1 METLLQIAKPLIEKH
16 TNTKLIETYAYARM
30 YKKGDIL
37 KRHKDR
43 FSCEISTT
51 INLGGDKWPIYIATK
66 QSDGKF
72 VPGKYV
78 PSKSKGF
85 KVDLNPGDVLLYKGG
100 LLEHWRNAFKGK
112 SCGQVFLHYNNVIT
126 KNATSNAFEGRP
138 HLGLP
143 SWFRNSKI

>member
-1 METLLQIAKPLIEKH
+1 MEHVSQS
-16 TNTKLIETYAYARM
+16 RS
-30 YKKGDIL
+30 KGDIL